1 MYELNKIAFG
11 SFLAQLRREKGM
23 TQKELAACLYVSDKA
38 VSKWERGLSVPDISL
53 LVPLAEQ
60 LNVTVAELLQG
71 CRVEEE
77 QRFTREET
85 EELIR
90 KALTF
95 SAEPPERRQA
105 RTQKFLPLYGVNVVL
120 GLVETAAVWAVG
132 LAGTEGAMMLLII
145 NVIFGIVY
153 GAYTLF
159 WMPETLP
166 RYYDENHVCNFAQG
180 AFHMH
185 IPGVYYNNRNWLHVL
200 KAMRVWC
207 VVSMLLT
214 PLCTAAAV
222 VFEQATGWQVWGA
235 VLIGYIASLFGAI
248 VIPAAPAAADR
259 GAGIL
264 PGQHWHCEPFAG
276 AASGPG
282 EGEPEQLSL
291 PYGRPLRHPRCR
303 TAGVCSVPAGA
314 GDQQG
319 RTGELFSAAHR
330 LRRAGDRGKGG
341 GLSCSLRCPGPGTD
355 RCALGA
361 DLHDT
366 GRHGGTAGCA
376 AQPGAGA
383 PDAGQALAGAVF
395 WLRLCRTVLAAAGE
409 KPALAGC

>member
-1 MYELNKIAFG
+1 MGNKKATGFLCLRLVPCFAYVGAEDNRKGIPFVKIVSLLCKLIQFLMVALSVTVHKALILLVFLNHPHQSLAFG

-90 KALTF
+90 KALIF

-105 RTQKFLPLYGVNVVL
+105 RTQKFLPLYGVSVVL

-248 VIPAAPAAADR
+248 VIPAKKY
-259 GAGIL
+259 
-264 PGQHWHCEPFAG
+264 Q
-276 AASGPG
+276 
-282 EGEPEQLSL
+282 
-291 PYGRPLRHPRCR
+291 
-303 TAGVCSVPAGA
+303 
-314 GDQQG
+314 
-319 RTGELFSAAHR
+319 
-330 LRRAGDRGKGG
+330 
-341 GLSCSLRCPGPGTD
+341 
-355 RCALGA
+355 
-361 DLHDT
+361 
-366 GRHGGTAGCA
+366 
-376 AQPGAGA
+376 
-383 PDAGQALAGAVF
+383 
-395 WLRLCRTVLAAAGE
+395 
-409 KPALAGC
+409 